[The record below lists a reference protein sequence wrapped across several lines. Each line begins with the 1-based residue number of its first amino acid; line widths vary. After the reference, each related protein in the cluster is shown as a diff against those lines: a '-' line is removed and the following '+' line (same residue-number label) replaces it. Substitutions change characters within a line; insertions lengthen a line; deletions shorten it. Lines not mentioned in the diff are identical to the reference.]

1 MNRLISIYKRKY
13 LYTLIA
19 LIGLFFVWGIAN
31 IYGQGNEWFY
41 YWTEFEWEELNQEQK
56 TDLAKVLKN
65 DSINTDDDSLLYKIR
80 KYFRL
85 TGSETYD
92 QDKPATGYITMIM
105 NMALW
110 LTSFIS
116 LILIIF
122 AFYLMFF
129 QKQEEGFA
137 KAKKILIGVAIAL
150 VIMGLSWVLV
160 SFFFEI
166 YSSEAVKNI

>member
-1 MNRLISIYKRKY
+1 MNYILWYIKKHYFYMAI
-13 LYTLIA
+13 LL
-19 LIGLFFVWGIAN
+19 VWIFLWGN
-31 IYGQGNEWFY
+31 VLTVYWQSNEWFY
-41 YWTEFEWEELNQEQK
+41 YWTEFEWGSLNEDQK
-56 TDLAKVLKN
+56 TDLAEVLKN
-65 DSINTDDDSLLYKIR
+65 DSINTEDETLLYKIR

-85 TGSETYD
+85 TGTDAYD
-92 QDKPATGYITMIM
+92 QDKPATWYITMIM

-137 KAKKILIGVAIAL
+137 KAKKILIWVAIAL
-150 VIMGLSWVLV
+150 VVMWLSWVLV

>member
-1 MNRLISIYKRKY
+1 MNLKRF
-13 LYTLIA
+13 I
-19 LIGLFFVWGIAN
+19 IGTILLGLLGITTTASFSNAQVWE
-31 IYGQGNEWFY
+31 EWFY
-41 YWTEFEWEELNQEQK
+41 YGTEYEWNDIGEQK
-56 TDLAKVLKN
+56 KTELAQIIKD
-65 DSINTDDDSLLYKIR
+65 DSINTKDTTLLYKIR
-80 KYFRL
+80 EYFRL
-85 TGSETYD
+85 TWTETYD
-92 QDKPATGYITMIM
+92 QDKPATSYITMIM

-116 LILIIF
+116 LILILF

-150 VIMGLSWVLV
+150 VIMALSRLIV

-166 YSSEAVKNI
+166 YTTQATKNI

>member
-1 MNRLISIYKRKY
+1 MNYVLSYIKKYY
-13 LYTLIA
+13 LYGIILLTGIL
-19 LIGLFFVWGIAN
+19 LWGSVFIT
-31 IYGQGNEWFY
+31 YWQGSEWFY
-41 YWTEFEWEELNQEQK
+41 YWTEFEWENLNDEQK
-56 TDLAKVLKN
+56 TDLAKILKD
-65 DSINTDDDSLLYKIR
+65 DSINTNDNTLLYKIR

-85 TGSETYD
+85 TGTESYD

-116 LILIIF
+116 LVLVIF

-137 KAKKILIGVAIAL
+137 KAKKILIWVAIAL
-150 VIMGLSWVLV
+150 VIMWLSWVIV

-166 YSSEAVKNI
+166 YSTEAVKNI

>member
-1 MNRLISIYKRKY
+1 MVFWFFTTIS
-13 LYTLIA
+13 
-19 LIGLFFVWGIAN
+19 
-31 IYGQGNEWFY
+31 YGQGDEWFY
-41 YWTEFEWEELNQEQK
+41 YGSEYEGINLDDEQK
-56 TDLAKVLKN
+56 TDLAQVIKD
-65 DSINTDDDSLLYKIR
+65 DSVNTEDTSLLYKIR

-85 TGSETYD
+85 TGTTTYD
-92 QDKPATGYITMIM
+92 QDKPATGYINMII

-116 LILIIF
+116 LILILF

-129 QKQEEGFA
+129 QKGEEGFT

-150 VIMGLSWVLV
+150 VIMALSWLIV

-166 YSSEAVKNI
+166 YTTQAVKNI